1 MAAEQLELKI
11 YTYTG
16 DAPDTYSD
24 DELLF
29 NAKNLT
35 WSNIADI
42 WDECVS
48 FYNGHRFRIL
58 RGTTEETCGK
68 VLDSALGTFQYNAE
82 QEPYNYSGFIYTDRG
97 VSQAIVV
104 ENNAT
109 EDDIKKAILKDM
121 VENLFEYLKINVIIT
136 DTRTSGDSEAKV
148 SLAGGANQTFEN
160 VKTSATTISGKNA
173 NIALTWEL
181 SNKSDTDKVI
191 DVFNIRPRQFGT
203 PNPYNIT

>member
-1 MAAEQLELKI
+1 MAEQLELKI
-11 YTYTG
+11 YSYTE
-16 DAPDTYSD
+16 APTTYSD
-24 DELLF
+24 SELLF

-48 FYNGHRFRIL
+48 FYSGHRFRIL
-58 RGTTEETCGK
+58 RGTKEEACGV

-82 QEPYNYSGFIYTDRG
+82 QEPYNYSGFVYTDRG

-104 ENNAT
+104 ESNAT
-109 EDDIKKAILKDM
+109 EDSIKEAILKDM
-121 VENLFEYLKINVIIT
+121 VENLFEYLKVNVIIT

-148 SLAGGANQTFEN
+148 SLAGGAHQTFEN
-160 VKTSATTISGKNA
+160 VKTSTTTISGKNA

-181 SNKSDTDKVI
+181 SNKSDTDKAI